1 MASYDIIQWFEG
13 ACSYSNDCTCFRCT
27 KISPST
33 WGGEESAFLLFGPPS
48 GLFYRDMDG
57 VIKEG
62 NEIVTDASLGT
73 RFQRGRWIRRLQGR
87 IHKKCWMRVMK
98 STLLCLPHRLGQ
110 NAWVRIGQFIRRK
123 PTPFLA
129 LVGLAHL
136 GTFVGIV
143 KTFVNHRRTWRHRR
157 VCGLEP
163 RESVPHSR
171 LARMHPREL
180 QWTMEDLI

>member
-1 MASYDIIQWFEG
+1 MARHDIMQWFSG
-13 ACSYSNDCTCFRCT
+13 ACSISNDCTCFRCT
-27 KISPST
+27 KTRAHLASEWWRRGNPNADDT
-33 WGGEESAFLLFGPPS
+33 FLFFGPPS

-62 NEIVTDASLGT
+62 NEVVQSASLGT
-73 RFQRGRWIRRLQGR
+73 RFKRGRWIRRLQAR
-87 IHKKCWMRVMK
+87 VHKKYWMRVMK

-129 LVGLAHL
+129 LIGLGHL

-143 KTFVNHRRTWRHRR
+143 KTFVNNSRR
-157 VCGLEP
+157 
-163 RESVPHSR
+163 S
-171 LARMHPREL
+171 
-180 QWTMEDLI
+180 

>member
-1 MASYDIIQWFEG
+1 MACYDIMQWFAG

-27 KISPST
+27 KSSSST
-33 WGGEESAFLLFGPPS
+33 WGGEGSAFLLFGPPS
-48 GLFYRDMDG
+48 GLFYRDMNG

-62 NEIVTDASLGT
+62 TEVVLSTRLGS
-73 RFQRGRWIRRLQGR
+73 RFQRGRWIRRLQAR
-87 IHKKCWMRVMK
+87 IHKNHWMRVMK

-129 LVGLAHL
+129 LVGLGHL

-143 KTFVNHRRTWRHRR
+143 NTFVNRRR
-157 VCGLEP
+157 V
-163 RESVPHSR
+163 R
-171 LARMHPREL
+171 HPREP
-180 QWTMEDLI
+180 QWTMEHLI